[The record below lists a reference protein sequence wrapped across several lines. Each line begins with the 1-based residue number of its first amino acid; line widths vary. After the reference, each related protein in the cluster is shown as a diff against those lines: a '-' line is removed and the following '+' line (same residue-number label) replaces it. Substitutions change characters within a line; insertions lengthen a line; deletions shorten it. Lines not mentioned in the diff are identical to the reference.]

1 MSATAFGQRIYDQPL
16 RRMIVLADLA
26 KISDEEADAGEDYGL
41 EGNHLYRD
49 IRSAEWD
56 LVAATIQ
63 AEAALFDRFRASS
76 DMDAEHEAWR
86 EELEEAETPEEDF
99 WGLDLGVISAV
110 FVLSAMGAVTVR
122 SCNAGGFGGRHA
134 EAFPLVTMFLP
145 RTIAEEVLAVAET
158 ANVGL
163 DMLEGGLVRL
173 YGRTDFDLH
182 RFAQV
187 ALARHLKL
195 NPFLRP

>member
-1 MSATAFGQRIYDQPL
+1 MASIAFGERIYDEPI
-16 RRMIVLADLA
+16 RRLIVSASLAVL
-26 KISDEEADAGEDYGL
+26 SDEEADAGEEHGL

-49 IRSAEWD
+49 VRSVQWD
-56 LVAATIQ
+56 LVAAAIQ
-63 AEAALFDRFRASS
+63 AEAALFDRFRASA
-76 DMDAEHEAWR
+76 DMDAEYEAWR

-110 FVLSAMGAVTVR
+110 FALSAIGAVTVR

-134 EAFPLVTMFLP
+134 EPFPLVTMFLP
-145 RTIAEEVLAVAET
+145 LKHVAEVLAAAE
-158 ANVGL
+158 AADVGL

-182 RFAQV
+182 RFAQI
-187 ALARHLKL
+187 ALARRL
-195 NPFLRP
+195 NLRPSHPG

>member
-1 MSATAFGQRIYDQPL
+1 
-16 RRMIVLADLA
+16 VLADLA
-26 KISDEEADAGEDYGL
+26 EISAEEADAGEDYGL

-49 IRSAEWD
+49 IRSVDWD
-56 LVAATIQ
+56 LVAAAIQ
-63 AEAALFDRFRASS
+63 AEAALFDRFRASA
-76 DMDAEHEAWR
+76 DMDAEYEAWR
-86 EELEEAETPEEDF
+86 EELDEVETPEEDF

-110 FVLSAMGAVTVR
+110 FALSAIGAVTVR

-145 RTIAEEVLAVAET
+145 RELAGEVLAAAED
-158 ANVGL
+158 ADVGL
-163 DMLEGGLVRL
+163 EMLGGGLVRL

-187 ALARHLKL
+187 ALARKL
-195 NPFLRP
+195 RLDPYPQP